1 MAELRDMYDEVAPPS
16 PQVLAEGR
24 ARLLTA
30 TREDGRRSVRPRRY
44 RGLLAVALTG
54 TVATAT
60 AAGAVAIMAQGS
72 DVGGPR
78 EIQQVS
84 ARDVLTRAAA
94 VARMEPELKPR
105 PDQYLFTRSQ
115 DTWGP
120 GAVTPG
126 KPKGQRTRQVW
137 ERADGSVPGLLRT
150 SCWRRPASTCDTP
163 LVNEDAPKNQPVPAP
178 GSYLWTVRELPKLL
192 KLWGD
197 QLNAP
202 APSPSTDPSIEAW
215 SAPHD
220 LVHQGYLPPRLRAQV
235 FEFLADVPGVRVDE
249 NATDPL
255 GRPGIALSKDN
266 RNLRQELIFD
276 RRTYRFLGSRDLPL
290 GPRAKITDWTEQPE
304 GAGFELART
313 ILEVKVVDRLPT

>member
-1 MAELRDMYDEVAPPS
+1 MAELRRMYDEVAPPS
-16 PQVLAEGR
+16 PEVLAEGR

-30 TREDGRRSVRPRRY
+30 TREDGRQSHRPRRY

-78 EIQQVS
+78 DVRPVS
-84 ARDVLTRAAA
+84 AREVLTRAAT

-105 PDQYLFTRSQ
+105 PDQYLFTRSLE
-115 DTWGP
+115 TWGP

-137 ERADGSVPGLLRT
+137 LRADGSEPGLLRT
-150 SCWRRPASTCDTP
+150 SCWRQPTKVCDTP
-163 LVNEDAPKNQPVPAP
+163 LVSEDAPRNQPVPAP
-178 GSYLWTVRELPKLL
+178 GSHLWTVREVPRLL
-192 KLWGD
+192 KLWGS

-202 APSPSTDPSIEAW
+202 SPSPSENPSITAW
-215 SAPHD
+215 SGPQD
-220 LVHQGYLPPRLRAQV
+220 LLHQGYLPPRLRAQV
-235 FEFLADVPGVRVDE
+235 FEFLADVPGVKVDQ
-249 NATDPL
+249 NATDAL
-255 GRPGIALSKDN
+255 GRPGISLSKDN
-266 RNLRQELIFD
+266 QNLRQELIFD

-304 GAGFELART
+304 GSGFELARS